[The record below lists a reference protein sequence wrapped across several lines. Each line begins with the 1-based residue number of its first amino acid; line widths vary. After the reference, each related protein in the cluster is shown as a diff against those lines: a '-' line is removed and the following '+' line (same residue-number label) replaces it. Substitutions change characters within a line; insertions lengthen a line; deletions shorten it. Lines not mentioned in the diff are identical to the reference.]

1 MRLQEVEKGGSVGT
15 RLLIRF
21 ISLVSGMRLPDAAR
35 IVMYY
40 KEFYGDPMTA
50 WTHPVMRGES
60 GWSVGERELMAAM
73 TAKWNACPFCIDAHS
88 SIAALALDKSLVQTA
103 LDDYRRAELSP
114 KLKATMV
121 FLEKLAVRPG
131 DVAVTDM
138 QAVLQGGVSTGEM
151 EDAMAVMTLFSITVR
166 CANTFNFALLNGK
179 DSERAAKRM
188 LAQGYAWGKARTPPH
203 PDHRALAEALRRR
216 VLEGPGVTDIALR
229 QAVANRAAGG
239 PAIGEPFDRLV
250 VQISEA
256 SYKVT
261 DEQVKGLVAKVT
273 SEKAAFEII
282 VSAAVGAGLYR
293 WQKGLEILKG
303 AMT

>member
-1 MRLQEVEKGGSVGT
+1 MRLREVEKGGSIGT
-15 RLLIRF
+15 RLLMKF

-88 SIAALALDKSLVQTA
+88 SIAALALERSLVQSA

-114 KLKATMV
+114 KLKATIM
-121 FLEKLAVRPG
+121 FLEKLAVRPE

-138 QAVLQGGVSTGEM
+138 QTVLHSGVSAGEI

-179 DSERAAKRM
+179 DSEQAAKRM
-188 LAQGYAWGKARTPPH
+188 LAQGYAWGKAKTPAH
-203 PDHRALAEALRRR
+203 PDHRTLAEALRSR

-239 PAIGEPFDRLV
+239 PAIGEPFDQTV
-250 VQISEA
+250 FQIGEA

-261 DEQVKGLVAKVT
+261 DEQVKGLVAKVN

-282 VSAAVGAGLYR
+282 VSAAVGAGLHR
-293 WQKGLEILKG
+293 WQKGLEVLKG
-303 AMT
+303 ATT

>member
-1 MRLQEVEKGGSVGT
+1 
-15 RLLIRF
+15 
-21 ISLVSGMRLPDAAR
+21 
-35 IVMYY
+35 
-40 KEFYGDPMTA
+40 
-50 WTHPVMRGES
+50 
-60 GWSVGERELMAAM
+60 
-73 TAKWNACPFCIDAHS
+73 
-88 SIAALALDKSLVQTA
+88 
-103 LDDYRRAELSP
+103 
-114 KLKATMV
+114 
-121 FLEKLAVRPG
+121 
-131 DVAVTDM
+131 
-138 QAVLQGGVSTGEM
+138 
-151 EDAMAVMTLFSITVR
+151 
-166 CANTFNFALLNGK
+166 
-179 DSERAAKRM
+179 
-188 LAQGYAWGKARTPPH
+188 
-203 PDHRALAEALRRR
+203 LAEALRRR